1 MNTQIGYVDKNS
13 TYVECGRCSKSVRP
27 YRRHF
32 KIYRGGRMGN
42 AKSFHMLCALREI
55 KEAQDMVM
63 QAIKR
68 NVKGGHSAQ
77 RLLAL

>member
-1 MNTQIGYVDKNS
+1 MTTQIGYVDKNS
-13 TYVECGRCSKSVRP
+13 TYVQCGRCSKSVRP
-27 YRRHF
+27 HRRHI
-32 KIYRGGRMGN
+32 KIYRGGSHGN

-63 QAIKR
+63 DAIKK
-68 NVKGGHSAQ
+68 NVKGGRSAQ